1 MSSTIPR
8 GHWPTAP
15 RRPEPALARR
25 PEPAL
30 ARGPES
36 ALARGPEPALARGP
50 ESALARGP
58 EPTFPRDHNK
68 PAFQPDPDPW
78 FDLRMAAWRIVI
90 GLVAVVGSMV
100 LPQIL

>member
-15 RRPEPALARR
+15 QRPAPALA
-25 PEPAL
+25 A
-30 ARGPES
+30 
-36 ALARGPEPALARGP
+36 
-50 ESALARGP
+50 
-58 EPTFPRDHNK
+58 EPTFPRDHNR

-78 FDLRMAAWRIVI
+78 FDLRMAAWQISV
-90 GLVAVVGSMV
+90 GVVAAVGSMV

>member
-15 RRPEPALARR
+15 RRPDPA
-25 PEPAL
+25 P
-30 ARGPES
+30 ARGPV
-36 ALARGPEPALARGP
+36 
-50 ESALARGP
+50 
-58 EPTFPRDHNK
+58 PTFPRDHNK